1 MSRYFQQMRSA
12 PVQEDYP
19 LADRFLQR
27 FSTMSVESL
36 RALQEQRFALI
47 MKRCWNIPFY
57 QRRWQK
63 VGLEPGDIKG
73 LDDIEKIPPFTKR
86 DLLES
91 VETYPPFGDFHGMDD
106 MKDTSRVILQ
116 TTSGTTGT
124 PQPILWDATDREIQ
138 NILLARAYIMQGMT
152 DDDVV
157 HSVYGFGM
165 VNGGHYIRE
174 AVLHHTAA
182 LLLPAGT
189 GVETSSVRQVQLMKQ
204 FGATMLVG
212 FGDYL
217 FHLARVAREQG
228 LIPGQDIPL
237 RMICG
242 HINHATRQELE
253 DLWGGAK
260 VFDWYGVGDTGL
272 LAAEGPDRDGLYVME
287 DAQYVEVIDPTT
299 SKQLAVGEKGCVCVT
314 SLFKSTIY
322 PIVRFNVQ
330 DLSTLHPRDPNGHN
344 IFRKMAGF
352 QGRHDDMVKLR
363 GVNVFPSSIGAFFDQ
378 YFGQESQF
386 VCIVTRQNDRDSME
400 VLVEISD
407 EQRHHENVQK
417 ALTEQLGVS
426 VLVSFVP
433 PGATAEHT
441 GLMERQKPRRLIDR
455 RG

>member
-106 MKDTSRVILQ
+106 MKDKSRVILQ

-253 DLWGGAK
+253 DLWGGGQKYLIGMALGIQVCLLQK
-260 VFDWYGVGDTGL
+260 VQI
-272 LAAEGPDRDGLYVME
+272 E
-287 DAQYVEVIDPTT
+287 
-299 SKQLAVGEKGCVCVT
+299 
-314 SLFKSTIY
+314 
-322 PIVRFNVQ
+322 
-330 DLSTLHPRDPNGHN
+330 
-344 IFRKMAGF
+344 MASMSW
-352 QGRHDDMVKLR
+352 RMLNMLR
-363 GVNVFPSSIGAFFDQ
+363 
-378 YFGQESQF
+378 
-386 VCIVTRQNDRDSME
+386 
-400 VLVEISD
+400 L
-407 EQRHHENVQK
+407 
-417 ALTEQLGVS
+417 
-426 VLVSFVP
+426 
-433 PGATAEHT
+433 
-441 GLMERQKPRRLIDR
+441 
-455 RG
+455 